1 MTRFFLL
8 PFILLLPSGSWA
20 LKLGAPKP
28 KDTLSTTIFTGGA
41 LSLSWIANAS
51 DPPLFDLTLV
61 GELDDMM
68 LFPGVRSEDTPWE
81 LHVTY
86 RAQNY
91 FFRAVDHS
99 TGRPLA
105 ESGVF
110 QITSVPQI
118 DMSNGSPTTGVV
130 AIPQMTMS
138 ETMAMATVH
147 PRSHRRILIGAIVGG
162 VLGAV
167 ILVAAVAVFVWR
179 WRIRKRAAGRPM
191 IIDDDARSKAESEIT
206 SFLPVHA
213 RVLSPFRIQPA
224 PATMPPLGLTRLEPA
239 NVFELQVTLLGSP
252 SFQDAAAAPEI
263 ATSPPTVQAA
273 KHTRVSHHRKL
284 SYDIPAQTPRSSKP
298 SHNRHSSYFPHE
310 RRVVPTPRL
319 QEMQVEL
326 ETAVSETLY
335 DNEKQEEE
343 SEMPLKPPPT
353 RRRPLRTRSEPR
365 PLSSEF
371 GSTDGHDLSTQPSVD
386 GSGSLQNAVS
396 TEPEATGGVTIR

>member
-1 MTRFFLL
+1 
-8 PFILLLPSGSWA
+8 
-20 LKLGAPKP
+20 
-28 KDTLSTTIFTGGA
+28 
-41 LSLSWIANAS
+41 
-51 DPPLFDLTLV
+51 
-61 GELDDMM
+61 MM
-68 LFPGVRSEDTPWE
+68 LFPGIRSEDTPWE
-81 LHVTY
+81 LPVNY
-86 RAQNY
+86 KAQNY

-99 TGRPLA
+99 
-105 ESGVF
+105 
-110 QITSVPQI
+110 
-118 DMSNGSPTTGVV
+118 SNGSPTTGVV

-138 ETMAMATVH
+138 ETMAMAAVR

-191 IIDDDARSKAESEIT
+191 IIDDDARSKAESELT

-224 PATMPPLGLTRLEPA
+224 PATMPPLGLTRLEP
-239 NVFELQVTLLGSP
+239 VRPTSSHLPMSSKSP
-252 SFQDAAAAPEI
+252 SSGHRHSKTPQQLPRLQPVRPPSRQRASTRPDSPSSRPRASRYDP
-263 ATSPPTVQAA
+263 TSPASTYSPASSS

-298 SHNRHSSYFPHE
+298 SQTRHSTSYFPHE
-310 RRVVPTPRL
+310 RYGERRVTVVPAPRV

-396 TEPEATGGVTIR
+396 TVEPEATGVTAG